1 MMTTLAPSS
10 LALRP
15 YQHEAIDEILAA
27 ISNGINRP
35 LVSLPT
41 GTGKTVV
48 FAHLLAQRGGRGLVL
63 AHRDE
68 LLRQAADKLML
79 VAPGLNVGI
88 VKAGEN
94 QVAAQVVVAS
104 VQTLSRPNR
113 LEQLPGDIETLV
125 VDEAHHAVAP
135 TYLRILEYLGAFNT
149 NGPLCVG
156 FTATPE
162 RGDGAGLGA
171 VWQKIVYQKTI
182 LEMLLAGYLCDLRAV
197 RVSVAVNLNQVR
209 VRGGDYAEGELG
221 RAMMHANAPAHVVA
235 AYQEH
240 AAGRKTLVFTPTVDL
255 AHAMAE
261 SFESAGVRAEALD
274 GQTPDEERRAI
285 LRRLHSGETQ
295 VVANCAVL
303 TEGFDEPSIDC
314 VIVARPTK
322 SKPLYI
328 QMVGRGTRIYPGK
341 EDCLVL
347 DVVGATSRH
356 DLITASTIFDLD
368 LSTKS
373 AREAAEERD
382 KEVKEEQGYDAAGD
396 LVSSQVQPVQTSV
409 ATRL

>member
-27 ISNGINRP
+27 IANGINRP

-171 VWQKIVYQKTI
+171 VWQKIVYQK
-182 LEMLLAGYLCDLRAV
+182 
-197 RVSVAVNLNQVR
+197 
-209 VRGGDYAEGELG
+209 
-221 RAMMHANAPAHVVA
+221 
-235 AYQEH
+235 
-240 AAGRKTLVFTPTVDL
+240 
-255 AHAMAE
+255 
-261 SFESAGVRAEALD
+261 
-274 GQTPDEERRAI
+274 
-285 LRRLHSGETQ
+285 
-295 VVANCAVL
+295 
-303 TEGFDEPSIDC
+303 PSWRC
-314 VIVARPTK
+314 
-322 SKPLYI
+322 
-328 QMVGRGTRIYPGK
+328 
-341 EDCLVL
+341 C
-347 DVVGATSRH
+347 
-356 DLITASTIFDLD
+356 
-368 LSTKS
+368 
-373 AREAAEERD
+373 
-382 KEVKEEQGYDAAGD
+382 
-396 LVSSQVQPVQTSV
+396 
-409 ATRL
+409 